1 MLLNI
6 YSFIRKKSK
15 VKILNYIS
23 SLLVIICIFVAQLN
37 NESFAQKKGEF
48 SVLAGYQMLGS
59 VEVYNYYYNG
69 NQNVS
74 GDLDINDAAYYS
86 GALGINTSRET
97 MAEIQYIYQPTNIS
111 FEPYSSGFQTTSF
124 GADVHYILG
133 TGYFLNQFSRTAWG
147 YGGLS
152 LGAAGLVPKNNLDS
166 AWRFA
171 FGLTLGAKF
180 LLSKNIGI
188 KIQAQ
193 GLFPIQ
199 WAGGSLYVGSGGSGY
214 GVSAG
219 TSIVQINVG
228 GGLYY
233 AF

>member
-1 MLLNI
+1 MPSINRLFLFSVALLSFTQMTNI
-6 YSFIRKKSK
+6 
-15 VKILNYIS
+15 V
-23 SLLVIICIFVAQLN
+23 
-37 NESFAQKKGEF
+37 FAQKKGEF
-48 SVLAGYQMLGS
+48 TLLAGYQMLGT
-59 VEVYNYYYNG
+59 VEVYNYNYNAF
-69 NQNVS
+69 QNVS
-74 GDLDINDAAYYS
+74 GDLDINDAAYYG

-111 FEPYSSGFQTTSF
+111 FEPYNAGFQSTSF

-133 TGYFLNQFSRTAWG
+133 TGYFIEQFSRTGWG

-152 LGAAGLVPKNNLDS
+152 IGAAGLVPKNNLDS

-180 LLSKNIGI
+180 LLSKTVGI

-214 GVSAG
+214 GLSAG

-228 GGLYY
+228 GGLYF

>member
-1 MLLNI
+1 LKTLN
-6 YSFIRKKSK
+6 SGLFF
-15 VKILNYIS
+15 
-23 SLLVIICIFVAQLN
+23 LLVTSIILFHPH
-37 NESFAQKKGEF
+37 NESIAQQYKGEF
-48 SVLAGYQMLGS
+48 SVLSGYQMLGS
-59 VEVYNYYYNG
+59 IEVYNYNA
-69 NQNVS
+69 NLANVS
-74 GDLDINDAAYYS
+74 GDLDINDAVFYS
-86 GALGINTSRET
+86 GAIGINTSRET
-97 MAEIQYIYQPTNIS
+97 MAEIQYIFQPTNVSFDPYTAGIS
-111 FEPYSSGFQTTSF
+111 SKSF
-124 GADVHYILG
+124 GADVHYILA
-133 TGYFLNQFSRTAWG
+133 TGYYLKQLSRTSWG

-152 LGAAGLVPKNNLDS
+152 IGAAGLVPKNDLDP
-166 AWRFA
+166 AWRVA

-180 LLSKNIGI
+180 LVSKKVGI

-228 GGLYY
+228 GGLFY

>member
-1 MLLNI
+1 VKKINAHLSLFLLLGLLI
-6 YSFIRKKSK
+6 T
-15 VKILNYIS
+15 LIS
-23 SLLVIICIFVAQLN
+23 

-48 SVLAGYQMLGS
+48 SIFAGYQMLGS
-59 VEVYNYYYNG
+59 AEVYNYYNNG
-69 NQNVS
+69 NSNVS
-74 GDLDINDAAYYS
+74 GELDIKDAMYYS
-86 GALGINTSRET
+86 AAIGINTSRET
-97 MAEIQYIYQPTNIS
+97 FAEIQYIYQPTS
-111 FEPYSSGFQTTSF
+111 VTFDPYTSGFQNQTF
-124 GADVHYILG
+124 DADVHYILG
-133 TGYFLNQFSRTAWG
+133 TAYYLKQFSRTGSG
-147 YGGLS
+147 YFGLS
-152 LGAAGLVPKNNLDS
+152 IGAAGLAPQNDLDP

-171 FGLTLGAKF
+171 FGLTLGMKF

-188 KIQAQ
+188 KIQSQ

-199 WAGGSLYVGSGGSGY
+199 WAGGTLYAGSGGSGF

>member
-1 MLLNI
+1 M
-6 YSFIRKKSK
+6 
-15 VKILNYIS
+15 KILNNFLLFL
-23 SLLVIICIFVAQLN
+23 SLAVLQIFVISDK
-37 NESFAQKKGEF
+37 SFSQNKGEF
-48 SVLAGYQMLGS
+48 SILSGYQMLGNI
-59 VEVYNYYYNG
+59 EVYDYYYNSYQDIDG
-69 NQNVS
+69 E
-74 GDLDINDAAYYS
+74 LDIVDAMYYS
-86 GALGINTSRET
+86 AAIGINVNRET
-97 MAEIQYIYQPTNIS
+97 MAEIQYIYQPTS
-111 FEPYSSGFQTTSF
+111 MTFDPYSF
-124 GADVHYILG
+124 GKDSTFNADVHYILG
-133 TGYFLNQFSRTAWG
+133 TGYYVKQFSRTGSG
-147 YGGLS
+147 YFGFS
-152 LGAAGLVPKNNLDS
+152 IGAAGLAPQNGLDP

-171 FGLTLGAKF
+171 FGLTLGLKF

-188 KIQAQ
+188 KIQSQ

>member
-1 MLLNI
+1 MKLLN
-6 YSFIRKKSK
+6 SGLFLFL
-15 VKILNYIS
+15 ILSMILFHPFND
-23 SLLVIICIFVAQLN
+23 SLAQ
-37 NESFAQKKGEF
+37 QYKGEF

-59 VEVYNYYYNG
+59 TEVYNYNASVA
-69 NQNVS
+69 NVS
-74 GDLDINDAAYYS
+74 GDMDINDAAYYS
-86 GALGINTSRET
+86 ASIGINTSRET
-97 MAEIQYIYQPTNIS
+97 MAEIQYIFQPTNIS
-111 FEPYSSGFQTTSF
+111 FDPFTAGISGKTFE
-124 GADVHYILG
+124 ADVHYILG
-133 TGYFLNQFSRTAWG
+133 TGYFLKQLNRTSWG

-152 LGAAGLVPKNNLDS
+152 IGAAGLVPKNDLDP

-199 WAGGSLYVGSGGSGY
+199 WAGGSLYVGTGGSGY

-219 TSIVQINVG
+219 TSIAQINVG
-228 GGLYY
+228 GGLFY

>member
-1 MLLNI
+1 LKTFNTGIFL
-6 YSFIRKKSK
+6 
-15 VKILNYIS
+15 ILTIAMILFHPS
-23 SLLVIICIFVAQLN
+23 
-37 NESFAQKKGEF
+37 NESLAQQYKGEF

-59 VEVYNYYYNG
+59 TEVYNYNAG
-69 NQNVS
+69 LENVS
-74 GDLDINDAAYYS
+74 GDMDINDAAYYS
-86 GALGINTSRET
+86 AAIGINTSRET
-97 MAEIQYIYQPTNIS
+97 MAEIQYIYQPTKIS
-111 FEPYSSGFQTTSF
+111 FDPFTAGIPSQSF
-124 GADVHYILG
+124 DADVHYILA
-133 TGYFLNQFSRTAWG
+133 TGYYLKQLSRTSWG

-152 LGAAGLVPKNNLDS
+152 IGAAGLVPKNTQYNLDP
-166 AWRFA
+166 AWRVA

-180 LLSKNIGI
+180 LVSKKIGI

-199 WAGGSLYVGSGGSGY
+199 WAGGSLYVGTGGSGY

-228 GGLYY
+228 GGLFY

>member
-1 MLLNI
+1 LKTFNSGL
-6 YSFIRKKSK
+6 FF
-15 VKILNYIS
+15 
-23 SLLVIICIFVAQLN
+23 LLVTSIIIFQTYNESVAQ
-37 NESFAQKKGEF
+37 QYKGEF
-48 SVLAGYQMLGS
+48 SILSGYQMLGS
-59 VEVYNYYYNG
+59 IEVYNYNA
-69 NQNVS
+69 NVANVS
-74 GDLDINDAAYYS
+74 GDLDINDAVFYS
-86 GALGINTSRET
+86 GAIGINTSRET
-97 MAEIQYIYQPTNIS
+97 MAEIQYIFQPTNVS
-111 FEPYSSGFQTTSF
+111 FDPYTVGIPNQSF
-124 GADVHYILG
+124 GADVHYILA
-133 TGYFLNQFSRTAWG
+133 TGYYLKQLSRTSWG

-152 LGAAGLVPKNNLDS
+152 IGAAGLVPKNDLDP
-166 AWRFA
+166 AWRVA

-180 LLSKNIGI
+180 LVSKKIGI

-199 WAGGSLYVGSGGSGY
+199 WVGGTLYAGTGGAGY